1 MKQNVR
7 IGKTTKSHR
16 RGELDIVGRAL
27 RNNLKIKQEL
37 MPFS

>member
-16 RGELDIVGRAL
+16 RGELDIVELAL
-27 RNNLKIKQEL
+27 GDNLKVKRES